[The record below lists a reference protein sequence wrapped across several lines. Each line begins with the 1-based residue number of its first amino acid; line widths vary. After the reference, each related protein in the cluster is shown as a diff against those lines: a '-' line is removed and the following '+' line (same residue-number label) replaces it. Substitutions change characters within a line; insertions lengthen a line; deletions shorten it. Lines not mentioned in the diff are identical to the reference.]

1 VIVFNEEDPA
11 QHPLVVTRRP
21 IGTASAAPAA
31 SMSSVPRTGAHTL
44 PVARAPLLRDACKTM
59 SPLSALLLAAAV
71 ATPGPSGAHGPA
83 DSPPTIRRD
92 VRPTADHCK
101 ARPRPRSG
109 EHPRKVKNMPEGW
122 TWPPSTAMK
131 QAGARC
137 LARLDVAGIAHDP
150 ARPARKVATPIHV
163 PAMEIGDVALVSL
176 KRKGP
181 HTLDCH
187 LADALAA
194 VAPELRAL
202 GVRALHFRTLHEY
215 RGVRRKGVSRRILS
229 RHAVGLAVDVFE
241 VAFEDGDVLRVKH
254 HWRSPG
260 RRLAAVAAVFE
271 RSPAFRTPLTPA
283 NDPHDHDDHLHLEAH
298 MPLDP

>member
-1 VIVFNEEDPA
+1 
-11 QHPLVVTRRP
+11 
-21 IGTASAAPAA
+21 
-31 SMSSVPRTGAHTL
+31 MSL
-44 PVARAPLLRDACKTM
+44 
-59 SPLSALLLAAAV
+59 LSALLLAAAV
-71 ATPGPSGAHGPA
+71 VTPASPGARPGDSDHTERSA
-83 DSPPTIRRD
+83 DSDPGARTSRGD
-92 VRPTADHCK
+92 ARPTATRCK
-101 ARPRPRSG
+101 ASAPRKARARPRPDSG
-109 EHPRKVKNMPEGW
+109 KHPRRVKNMPEGW
-122 TWPPSTAMK
+122 TWPPSAAMK

-137 LARLDVAGIAHDP
+137 LARLDLAGIAHDP
-150 ARPARKVATPIHV
+150 ARPVRKVATPIYLPSMV
-163 PAMEIGDVALVSL
+163 LGDVALVSL
-176 KRKGP
+176 KRKPP

-187 LADALAA
+187 LADALAV

-215 RGVRRKGVSRRILS
+215 RGVRRKGVSRRVLS

-241 VAFEDGDVLRVKH
+241 VAFDDGEVLRVKH

-283 NDPHDHDDHLHLEAH
+283 NDPLDHDDHLHLEAH